1 MDVLNITSIIVV
13 LEGFEILYNGKKD
26 FLSTGPLMFPLP
38 HDSEYY
44 FLKFAITHHKYVS
57 FAFHINNSYIP
68 YYSSH

>member
-13 LEGFEILYNGKKD
+13 LEGFEILYNGKED

-44 FLKFAITHHKYVS
+44 FFLICNHTPQICV
-57 FAFHINNSYIP
+57 ICI
-68 YYSSH
+68 